1 MSVPGRGPHLRVQS
15 SGPHLRVLVAGVGNV
30 FFGDDGFGPEVARV
44 LAQEPV
50 HDAKVEDFG
59 IRGLHLAYELLN
71 GYERAIIVDAVPR
84 GDVPG
89 TLYVIEPDA
98 TVIPATPDAHRMDLG
113 NVFAYVRTLG
123 GEPPPV
129 TIVGCEPENIE
140 PGMGLSPAVARSVDG
155 AAALV
160 RRLIDQQH
168 PQLAAQARE
177 TTGGSTCSKQ

>member
-1 MSVPGRGPHLRVQS
+1 MSA
-15 SGPHLRVLVAGVGNV
+15 RVLVAGVGNV

-44 LAQEPV
+44 LAREPV
-50 HDAKVEDFG
+50 RDAKIEDFG

-71 GYERAIIVDAVPR
+71 GYDRAIIVDAVPR
-84 GDVPG
+84 GDAPG

-98 TVIPATPDAHRMDLG
+98 DVVPATPDAHRMDLG

-129 TIVGCEPENIE
+129 TIVGCEPETIE
-140 PGMGLSPAVARSVDG
+140 PGMGLSDVVARSVDG

-160 RRLIDQQH
+160 RRLLDQH
-168 PQLAAQARE
+168 SHVP
-177 TTGGSTCSKQ
+177 TGGSPWSKQ

>member
-1 MSVPGRGPHLRVQS
+1 MSA
-15 SGPHLRVLVAGVGNV
+15 RVLVAGVGNV

-50 HDAKVEDFG
+50 SDAKVEDFG

-98 TVIPATPDAHRMDLG
+98 TVVPATPDAHRMDLG

-140 PGMGLSPAVARSVDG
+140 PGMGLSATVARSVDG

-160 RRLIDQQH
+160 RRLIDQQ
-168 PQLAAQARE
+168 LAAQARE
-177 TTGGSTCSKQ
+177 TTGGSTWSKQ

>member
-1 MSVPGRGPHLRVQS
+1 M
-15 SGPHLRVLVAGVGNV
+15 RVLVAGVGNV
-30 FFGDDGFGPEVARV
+30 FFGDDGFGPEVARALLV
-44 LAQEPV
+44 QEPV
-50 HDAKVEDFG
+50 AGAKIEDFG

-71 GYERAIIVDAVPR
+71 GYEHAIIVDAVPR

-98 TVIPATPDAHRMDLG
+98 MVLPATPDAHSMDLG
-113 NVFAYVRTLG
+113 NVFAYLRTLG
-123 GEPPPV
+123 GEPPPL
-129 TIVGCEPENIE
+129 TIVGCEPESIE

-168 PQLAAQARE
+168 SQVRVATQQLAAQGRQ
-177 TTGGSTCSKQ
+177 TTGGST